1 MDYHRSVYLMTQ
13 MMKMDPTCK
22 WQLNLKLI
30 LRAKIYMYMY
40 NIGSLW
46 SFILLSTQPS
56 DWSTQGSYLQVLFV
70 QPKTM

>member
-1 MDYHRSVYLMTQ
+1 MDYRRSVYLMTQ
-13 MMKMDPTCK
+13 MMKMDPICK

-30 LRAKIYMYMY
+30 LRANIYMYMY
-40 NIGSLW
+40 NVGSLW